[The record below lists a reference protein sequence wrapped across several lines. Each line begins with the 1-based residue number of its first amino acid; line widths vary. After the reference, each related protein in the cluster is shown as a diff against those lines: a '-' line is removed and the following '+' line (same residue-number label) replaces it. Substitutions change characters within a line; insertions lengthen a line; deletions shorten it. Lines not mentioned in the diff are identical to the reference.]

1 MNLKERILELRG
13 LVEGHRTFRHDCLNL
28 IASENTP
35 SPFVEGFMAE
45 DLNRRY
51 AYYLGL
57 DPREQSYQG
66 SGYVAEIE
74 GVAQELAS
82 ELFGA
87 KYVELRALSGN
98 IAGIISMFAL
108 GSPGDTVLEIQNAH
122 QYARKL
128 AVSGLKVE
136 LNAIA
141 VPWDGSR
148 YNVDLEAT
156 VGLIIKHRPKLVV
169 LGSAM
174 FLFPQPVR
182 EIKEAMEAYCPESF
196 LIYDAAHVMG
206 LIAGGRFQSPLEEG
220 ADVVITSTHKTLAGP
235 QGGMILTNDRSIA
248 ERVAKATSPLMIA
261 NYHLAR
267 LPALAATFLEW
278 LECGSAYADAII
290 TNAKALGRAL
300 SELGVPCVGQ
310 EQDFT
315 ESHTVIP
322 VVDAFGEG
330 QAMADRLESCN
341 VIAGATE
348 IPAEVGEHGL
358 RLGVQEVTRYGMVE
372 GDADAVAGCIVDGM
386 SGKDGTKDR
395 VVALADRFRNVK
407 FTVDEATQ

>member
-1 MNLKERILELRG
+1 MDLGAKVQELKG
-13 LVEGHRTFRHDCLNL
+13 LIEGHRSFRRDCLNL
-28 IASENTP
+28 IASENRP

-57 DPREQSYQG
+57 DPKDQSYQG
-66 SGYVAEIE
+66 SGFVAGMEAL
-74 GVAQELAS
+74 AQEMAR

-108 GSPGDTVLEIQNAH
+108 GSPGDTVLEVQNAH
-122 QYARKL
+122 QYAKKM
-128 AVSGLKVE
+128 AVSGLKVS
-136 LNAIA
+136 LNPIA
-141 VPWDGSR
+141 VPWDGPR
-148 YNVDLEAT
+148 YNVDLDAT
-156 VGLIIKHRPKLVV
+156 VNLIEKHCPKLVV

-182 EIKEAMEAYCPESF
+182 EIKEAMERFCPGSI

-248 ERVAKATSPLMIA
+248 EKIAEATSPLMIA

-267 LPALAATFLEW
+267 MPALAATFMEW
-278 LECGSAYADAII
+278 MTCGSAYADAII
-290 TNAKALGRAL
+290 ANAKALGKAL
-300 SELGVPCVGQ
+300 EAHGVPCVGQ
-310 EQDFT
+310 DLGFT
-315 ESHTVIP
+315 ESHTILP

-330 QAMADRLESCN
+330 QKMADRLEACHMI
-341 VIAGATE
+341 VGATD
-348 IPAEVGEHGL
+348 IPEEVGSHGL
-358 RLGVQEVTRYGMVE
+358 RVGVQEVTRYGMVE
-372 GDADAVAGCIVDGM
+372 ADAGELAACLVDGM
-386 SGKDGTKDR
+386 AGNPGAR
-395 VVALADRFRNVK
+395 NRAIALADRFRQVK
-407 FTVDEATQ
+407 FTVDESAL